1 MPPPT
6 GPHIFVVDDEEIIAT
21 SLAAILRM
29 SGFSATA
36 FIDPRNA
43 LSQARSEAPDLLL
56 SDVVMPQ
63 MSGIDLAIQL
73 RQQCPNCKVL
83 LFSGQAITSDLLQQA
98 RQQGHDFNLLS
109 KPIHPT
115 DLLREISRV
124 TGQ

>member
-29 SGFSATA
+29 SGFAATA
-36 FIDPRNA
+36 FTDPRNA
-43 LSQARSEAPDLLL
+43 LSQARSEAPNLLL

-63 MSGIDLAIQL
+63 MSGIDLAIQIK
-73 RQQCPNCKVL
+73 QHCPNCKVL
-83 LFSGQAITSDLLQQA
+83 LFSGQAITSDLLRQA

-124 TGQ
+124 TG

>member
-1 MPPPT
+1 MLPPT

-21 SLAAILRM
+21 SLATILKM
-29 SGFSATA
+29 SGFEATA

-43 LSQARSEAPDLLL
+43 LSRAHLEPPDLLL
-56 SDVVMPQ
+56 SDVFMPQ
-63 MSGIDLAIQL
+63 MSGIDLAIQIK
-73 RQQCPNCKVL
+73 QHCPNCKIL
-83 LFSGQAITSDLLQQA
+83 LFSGQAITADLLQQA

-124 TGQ
+124 TG